1 MKITSL
7 DVSHKTFAKKVRG
20 YDTLEV
26 SDFLQDVSE
35 SLEEV
40 TRERNQLKEQ
50 VRQKDLSIM
59 EYKERDEVLKKTI
72 TTATQMADKMNEDSE
87 HKAKEILAEAHRQAE
102 IIIQEAKDSLM
113 GYYKEIGEL
122 RKVYSKFDVQLRAG
136 IHTHLALLDQMKD
149 FLPSD
154 EDNIDEGEVI
164 EQEFTA

>member
-7 DVSHKTFAKKVRG
+7 DVSHKTFVKKVRG
-20 YDTLEV
+20 YDTVEVTDFLQEV
-26 SDFLQDVSE
+26 SD

-40 TRERNQLKEQ
+40 TREHNQLKEQ
-50 VRQKDLSIM
+50 LRQKELMIM

-87 HKAKEILAEAHRQAE
+87 HRAKEVLAEAHRQAE
-102 IIIQEAKDSLM
+102 VIVQEAKDSLT

-122 RKVYSKFDVQLRAG
+122 RKVYSKFDAQLRAG
-136 IHTHLALLDQMKD
+136 IHTHLALLDQMQD
-149 FLPSD
+149 FLPS
-154 EDNIDEGEVI
+154 EENGEGELI